1 MKKTHPILRA
11 FWADRWA
18 AAAAVFLGVEILVV
32 LLLPLFLGQ
41 DPNLTD
47 REAGFWAPPSS
58 QHLLGTDDVGRDIFA
73 RLLYGGRTSLL
84 VGFASAALG
93 AVLGVPLGLLAGYK
107 GESGNTGSCG
117 PAIPSSPS
125 PASSWCWPS

>member
-11 FWADRWA
+11 FWADRRA

-93 AVLGVPLGLLAGYK
+93 AVLLTVQVIYHRLGIG
-107 GESGNTGSCG
+107 GR
-117 PAIPSSPS
+117 PPR
-125 PASSWCWPS
+125 